1 MLSID
6 DRRPWPPCPAPFN
19 LAAHVLAAGEAQPDK
34 VALAILKPSG
44 AERWSFGR
52 LVAAVRGAGTGLL
65 QIGLQP
71 GDRVLMRLGNEPA
84 FPVAY
89 LGAVAAGL
97 VPVPTNAQ
105 LTAEEATKLAA
116 RIAPRLIIAGPGVAL
131 PDPLPCPVLPAADLL
146 AMEALPPCAWNM
158 GDPDRLAYVVFTS
171 GTSGS
176 PMAVSHAHRAIW
188 ARGMMRVGWEGFAST
203 DRVLHAGALNWTY
216 TLGTGLLDPWTVGA
230 TALVPAAGTAPAQ
243 LPLLAKRFDATVMA
257 AVPGVYR
264 QMLRAPMPALP
275 KLKHALSAG
284 EKLTP
289 ALRSAWQAA
298 TGTDLHEAVGMS
310 EVSTYLSG
318 SDARPAP
325 PGAAGYAQPGRCL
338 AVLGP
343 DGQAVPRGQE
353 GVLAVDRR
361 DPGLMLGYL
370 DEPEATAAR
379 VSGDW
384 FLTGDRAV
392 MAPDGA
398 ITTLGRN
405 DDLMNAGG
413 FRVAPAEIE
422 AVLAHLPGLAEVAV
436 AEVPVASGATVIAAF
451 CVSAGP
457 LEPEAL
463 DAQVSVHLARWKVP
477 RMWVRVDHLPHGPN
491 GKLDRKAL
499 PALAPRTS

>member
-6 DRRPWPPCPAPFN
+6 DRRPWPPAPSPFN
-19 LAAHVLAAGEAQPDK
+19 LAAHVLAAGVAQPDK

-52 LVAAVRGAGTGLL
+52 LTAAVRGAGTGLL
-65 QIGLQP
+65 AMGLEP

-89 LGAVAAGL
+89 LGAIAAGL

-116 RIAPRLIIAGPGVAL
+116 RIAPRLILAGPGVAL

-146 AMEALPPCAWNM
+146 AMESLAPCAWDM

-171 GTSGS
+171 GTSGN
-176 PMAVSHAHRAIW
+176 PMAVAHAHRAIW
-188 ARGMMRVGWEGFAST
+188 ARGMMRAGWEGFEAT

-243 LPLLAKRFDATVMA
+243 LPLLAKRFDATVIA

-264 QMLRAPMPALP
+264 QMLRSQMPALP
-275 KLKHALSAG
+275 KLKRGLSAG
-284 EKLTP
+284 EKLAP
-289 ALRSAWQAA
+289 ALRAAWEAA
-298 TGTDLHEAVGMS
+298 TGVALHEALGMS

-325 PGAAGYAQPGRCL
+325 PGAAGYAQPGRCV

-343 DGQAVPRGQE
+343 EGQPMPRGTE
-353 GVLAVDRR
+353 GVLAVSRD

-370 DEPEATAAR
+370 GEPEATASR
-379 VSGDW
+379 FTGDW
-384 FLTGDRAV
+384 FVTGDRAV
-392 MAPDGA
+392 MAADGA

-422 AVLAHLPGLAEVAV
+422 AVLAHLPGLHEVAV

-451 CVSAGP
+451 CVSDGP

-477 RMWVRVDHLPHGPN
+477 RMWVRVARLPHGPN

-499 PALAPRTS
+499 PALAPPQS